1 MNAWDNFFFLFTYLF
16 IHGLSVADSPQ
27 SIVCPAFI
35 VMPNWK
41 QDNQML
47 QGLSQNSLLLPC
59 SLYFYPNLW
68 VTIY

>member
-1 MNAWDNFFFLFTYLF
+1 MNKWDKFYLFTYVF
-16 IHGLSVADSPQ
+16 IHDLGVADSTT
-27 SIVCPAFI
+27 SMVCPALN
-35 VMPNWK
+35 VMPDWK

-47 QGLSQNSLLLPC
+47 QGLNQNSLLLPC